1 MDKVFCTGNQ
11 WFIGV
16 WKDSKKTQ
24 VRLNKTSKRFTQNV
38 LAFKVKRKGVFLQTQ
53 GRFFSNDFMC
63 INCIFIRNRYPS
75 VGLEPPGRGL
85 P

>member
-1 MDKVFCTGNQ
+1 MGKVFCTGNQ

-24 VRLNKTSKRFTQNV
+24 V
-38 LAFKVKRKGVFLQTQ
+38 
-53 GRFFSNDFMC
+53 RFFSNDFMC